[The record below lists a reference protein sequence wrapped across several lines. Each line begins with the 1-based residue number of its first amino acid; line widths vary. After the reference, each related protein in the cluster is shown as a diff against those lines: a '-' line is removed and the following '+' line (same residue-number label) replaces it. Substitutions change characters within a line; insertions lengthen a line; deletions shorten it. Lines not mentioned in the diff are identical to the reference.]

1 MLTYTPPELRPVP
14 PTREKPWILLLLAF
28 AWLWPG
34 VFSHD
39 LWKPD
44 ELWVNEAVNNLL
56 SGGSVWQPQALGED
70 YTGASF
76 AYIWLASLCRL
87 FLSPWLTDAVS
98 AMRLTSVLFTIVG
111 LTSCGMA
118 GFHLSGRHQGR
129 SVVLILI
136 GCAGL
141 ITAGHLLGGSSVVF
155 AASGLCLHGLSLA
168 RQRVM
173 AAAFLLG
180 SGWVLLSV
188 SAGWLVSAA
197 TILAAFLLPLSP
209 IWRSRRFFVSLSC
222 AMVFALPLMLLH
234 PLALY
239 RHSPEAFDGW
249 LHYHAFGA
257 FGGTA
262 SFSLGFSLPYYLKNI
277 SWFAF
282 PAWPLAAWT
291 VFRHKVWYE
300 AWGSLALVWLSVM
313 GLLLAFVPQTD
324 EDNLMWLLPMSAL
337 LGAARLD
344 QMRRGPA
351 AFLNWFG
358 MAAFGLLAVFLW
370 LGFFAMNFGWPAKL
384 AARSA
389 YFSPYYTPEFDV
401 MPILVAVLFTP
412 LWLWAVTRKNV
423 KARQAVTNWAAGMTL
438 AWALLMTL
446 FLPWLDAAKSYRP
459 VVERMESALPEDLK
473 ERRACFSID
482 DRLPTARM
490 AWKEYGSLP
499 FDVGESGCSY
509 RLMQTDAYAALPD
522 GWREVWQGRR
532 PRNKN
537 ELFVLLK
544 RVENK

>member
-56 SGGSVWQPQALGED
+56 SGGSVWQPQVLGQD
-70 YTGASF
+70 YSGASF
-76 AYIWLASLCRL
+76 AYIWLAALCRL
-87 FLSPWLTDAVS
+87 FLSPWLTDAAS
-98 AMRLTSVLFTIVG
+98 AMRLASVLFTAVG
-111 LTSCGMA
+111 LTACGMA

-141 ITAGHLLGGSSVVF
+141 ITAGHFMGGASVPF
-155 AASGLCLHGLSLA
+155 AAFGLCLYGLSLA
-168 RQRVM
+168 RQKVM
-173 AAAFLLG
+173 ASAVLLG
-180 SGWVLLSV
+180 TGWALLSV

-197 TILAAFLLPLSP
+197 AVLSALMLPLAKV
-209 IWRSRRFFVSLSC
+209 WRQKRFWVSLSV
-222 AMVFALPLMLLH
+222 AAVLALPLMLVH

-239 RHSPEAFDGW
+239 RHSPEAFAGW
-249 LHYHAFGA
+249 LQYRSLGV

-262 SFSLGFSLPYYLKNI
+262 GFSTGFALPYYLKNLL
-277 SWFAF
+277 WFAF
-282 PAWPLAAWT
+282 PAWPLAVWT
-291 VFRHKVWYE
+291 LARRGVGAT
-300 AWGSLALVWLSVM
+300 AWGSLALTWAAVM
-313 GLLLAFVPQTD
+313 GILLAFSPQTD
-324 EDNLMWLLPMSAL
+324 ENNLIWLLPPLAL

-344 QMRRGPA
+344 RMRRGPA

-358 MAAFGLLAVFLW
+358 IVAFGCLAAFLW
-370 LGFFAMNFGWPAKL
+370 LGFIAMNFGWPAKL

-389 YFSPYYTPEFDV
+389 YFSPYYTPEFDL
-401 MPILVAVLFTP
+401 MPIAVAALFTP
-412 LWLWAVTRKNV
+412 LWLWAVRRRNV
-423 KARQAVTNWAAGMTL
+423 KGRQAVTNWAAGMTL

-459 VVERMESALPEDLK
+459 VVERMEAALPGDLK
-473 ERRACFSID
+473 GGRDCFSIGGG
-482 DRLPTARM
+482 LSAARI
-490 AWKEYGSLP
+490 AWREYGSLP
-499 FDVGESGCSY
+499 FDVGESGCGYLLIQATS
-509 RLMQTDAYAALPD
+509 PD
-522 GWREVWQGRR
+522 GIPKGWQEVWQGGR

-537 ELFVLLK
+537 ERFMLL
-544 RVENK
+544 RRMEE